1 MNTSKQTALPPVET
15 GFIEDPKRPVISF
28 CTEVKDAGCAASH
41 AHPRAQVIFASR
53 GVMRVITQ
61 KNTWLVPPSQ
71 AVWVPPQTEH
81 QVYFPGAVSIRN
93 LFIDPAAAAPLP
105 DQCMVFNVTPLLC
118 ELILRAG
125 EADGNYTADS
135 PMARLMQVILDELQN
150 IKSAPLNLPMSSD
163 PRLRKVMD
171 ALIRAP
177 DDSRT
182 LDEWAQTAGAAARTL
197 ARLFIQETGMTFGAW
212 RAQLRLL
219 EAIDRLSQGQ
229 SVTRVAFDLGY
240 QNLSAFIAMFRKTL
254 GTTPGK
260 FFQTSENRR
269 ERFQTLE
276 KPHKIF
282 PNLGKSG

>member
-1 MNTSKQTALPPVET
+1 MEKSWPSHDNRTMNTPKQTVLTPVET
-15 GFIEDPKRPVISF
+15 GFIEDSSRPVIPY
-28 CTEVKDAGCAASH
+28 CTEVKDAVCAAPH
-41 AHPRAQVIFASR
+41 AHPRAQVIFSSR

-61 KNTWLVPPSQ
+61 KNTWLVPLAQ
-71 AVWVPPQTEH
+71 AVWVPTQTEH
-81 QVYFPGAVSIRN
+81 QVCFPGAVSIRN
-93 LFIDPAAAAPLP
+93 LFIDPLAAAPLP
-105 DQCMVFNVTPLLC
+105 DQCVVFNVTPLLR

-125 EADGNYTADS
+125 EADENYTPDS
-135 PMARLMQVILDELQN
+135 PTARLMQVILDELQN
-150 IKSAPLNLPMSSD
+150 IEPAPLNLPMSSD

-182 LDEWAQTAGAAARTL
+182 LEEWAQTAGAAARTL
-197 ARLFIQETGMTFGAW
+197 ARLFLQETGMTFGAW

-260 FFQTSENRR
+260 FFQ
-269 ERFQTLE
+269 
-276 KPHKIF
+276 
-282 PNLGKSG
+282 